1 MTVIVGYVDQ
11 KNGITYLGGD
21 SLASNSCY
29 KEVIKQRKVFKSNDS
44 KNMIIGFS
52 GSIRDLNLLAYA
64 ENLID
69 KRDEPNIDYK
79 YMVTKF
85 IPNVIQLFKNNDR
98 NDNCRGVSEIE
109 SCFLVAYKDKMWT
122 IESDYS
128 VKEVITDYNA
138 IGSGMYYALGSLKTT
153 ENMDLTP
160 IEKIH
165 LALQAASE
173 FTPGVAPPFYI
184 INTANDDVIEFKD

>member
-1 MTVIVGYVDQ
+1 MTSIVGYIDRE
-11 KNGITYLGGD
+11 NGITYLGGD
-21 SLASNSCY
+21 SLASNSYY

-52 GSIRDLNLLAYA
+52 GALRDLDLLTYA

-69 KRDEPNIDYK
+69 KRDEPNIDHK

-85 IPNVIQLFKNNDR
+85 IPNIIQLFKNNDR

-109 SCFLVAYKDKMWT
+109 SCFLVAYKDKLWT
-122 IESDYS
+122 IESNYC
-128 VKEVITDYNA
+128 VTELVTNYTV

-153 ENMDLTP
+153 EGMDLTP

-165 LALQAASE
+165 LALQSASE
-173 FTPGVAPPFYI
+173 FAPEVAPPFYI
-184 INTANDDVIEFKD
+184 INTENDDVVEFKD